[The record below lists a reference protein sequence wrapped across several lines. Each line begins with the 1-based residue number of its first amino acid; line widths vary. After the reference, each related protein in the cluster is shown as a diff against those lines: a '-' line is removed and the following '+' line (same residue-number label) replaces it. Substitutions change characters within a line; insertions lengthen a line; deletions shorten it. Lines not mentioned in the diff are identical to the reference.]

1 MFVTLLVTVCLNLGV
16 SGSCVTEPVVNLNH
30 EQVTMTG
37 CLGLEGFESA
47 KNFGNTTSFIATGN
61 LRGGHAKSVIAPRLS
76 MARSNDSNH
85 FDGFCCGVWRA
96 DCFKLCSFRLRR
108 LKPNVS

>member
-1 MFVTLLVTVCLNLGV
+1 MFVMLLVTACLNPGV
-16 SGSCVTEPVVNLNH
+16 PGSCVTEPVVNSNQ

-47 KNFGNTTSFIATGN
+47 KEF
-61 LRGGHAKSVIAPRLS
+61 
-76 MARSNDSNH
+76 
-85 FDGFCCGVWRA
+85 
-96 DCFKLCSFRLRR
+96 CSFRLRR